1 MAPGDKSWS
10 AQQRGPGGRGL
21 KVCYVIGL
29 RRDGSQRQSTSGR
42 EGVGDRLPAT
52 IQARGYFIVR
62 RSMTASLFMGEG
74 IRTRW
79 FP

>member
-1 MAPGDKSWS
+1 MVPGDKSWS

-29 RRDGSQRQSTSGR
+29 RSDGSQRQSTSGR

-52 IQARGYFIVR
+52 YPTPRVLHRPPSHDGVTFY
-62 RSMTASLFMGEG
+62 G
-74 IRTRW
+74 
-79 FP
+79 